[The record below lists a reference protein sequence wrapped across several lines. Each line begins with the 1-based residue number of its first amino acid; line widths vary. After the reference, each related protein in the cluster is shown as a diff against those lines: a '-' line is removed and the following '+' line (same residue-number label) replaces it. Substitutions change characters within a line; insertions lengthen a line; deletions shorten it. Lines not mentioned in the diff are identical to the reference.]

1 MKHEMI
7 NQRAKFRSYTDK
19 SDLLMEARE
28 KQLKRE
34 NMIINLKQRQE
45 SYSMWGNWSTIPD
58 EGKGSTNICPFPG
71 VLTCTGSDQMG
82 ALPKLH
88 SQWP

>member
-34 NMIINLKQRQE
+34 NMIINLKQR
-45 SYSMWGNWSTIPD
+45 
-58 EGKGSTNICPFPG
+58 
-71 VLTCTGSDQMG
+71 
-82 ALPKLH
+82 
-88 SQWP
+88 